1 MAEKVIGEKPRYKYE
16 AFAASV
22 GVTNE
27 VRGKIKEAKTKNYF
41 LKSASDVILW
51 LFKFQELNN
60 KIEFVVTSENP
71 KTEKTIRFEKLPEHL
86 SAGWKLA
93 GYRLIESSEPFFRD
107 EK

>member
-1 MAEKVIGEKPRYKYE
+1 MAEKIIGEKLRYKYGT
-16 AFAASV
+16 SI
-22 GVTNE
+22 GVTDE
-27 VRGKIKEAKTKNYF
+27 ARGKIKAMRAKNYF

-60 KIEFVVTSENP
+60 KVEFMVSSENP
-71 KTEKTIRFEKLPEHL
+71 KTEKTIKFEKLPEHL